1 MGPDRPPRTDGP
13 AAMPPRSEPASVE
26 GFIDTLRR
34 SNLLDPDALRA
45 VLRNVPA
52 DALKDAAALAEHFVR
67 LGKLSHFQAG
77 KLLEGT
83 FLGLV
88 LGPYQIVMPIG
99 KGGMGTVYLARDR
112 RTPRLLALKVLP
124 PKKAK
129 GSERLLA
136 RFQREMEIAQRVSH
150 PNLTRTFD
158 VGLAEGV
165 YYIA

>member
-1 MGPDRPPRTDGP
+1 
-13 AAMPPRSEPASVE
+13 MPPRSEPASVE
-26 GFIDTLRR
+26 GFLDTLRR

-88 LGPYQIVMPIG
+88 LGLLRLPEFLKQGQLLFG
-99 KGGMGTVYLARDR
+99 KLFALAA
-112 RTPRLLALKVLP
+112 ALGFQQFAQQTSVFIFLGAFVLELRGQF
-124 PKKAK
+124 AYD
-129 GSERLLA
+129 
-136 RFQREMEIAQRVSH
+136 
-150 PNLTRTFD
+150 LTQC
-158 VGLAEGV
+158 AGV
-165 YYIA
+165 VRQ